1 MPSPDHRLKPVDG
14 HGARRKLAAVLS
26 ADVAGYSRLM
36 GADETGTH
44 QRLMACREVIDEL
57 IVRHDGRT
65 VGTAGDSVLA
75 DFPSVIE
82 ALKAAV
88 DIQEALRQRN
98 ERSPPEQRL
107 EFRIGI
113 NLGDVIVDGHDIFG
127 DGVNVAARV
136 QALAEPGGI
145 ALSGAVY
152 DQVSNKLDLNYRDHG
167 SHTVKNIAAPVRVYS
182 VAGERAAGRVA
193 LAGSARP
200 RLVWLSTGVLALLA
214 AAGVAFWVVSP
225 TWLDHEATRPAVETQ
240 AKVAARPA
248 IAVLPFENQGGD
260 PEEDYFADG
269 VTEDIITALGRFS
282 NLLVMSWHAV
292 LPYKDKTVAPAEI
305 GHDLD
310 VRYLVDG
317 SIRRAGNQIRVTVR
331 LADADRGALLWS
343 EQYEEG
349 LDDIFALQDA
359 ITSNV
364 VGRLA
369 VRLTDLERQR
379 TFAKPTENLQAYDY
393 VLRGRDLLRD
403 ANRSSNLEA
412 RRLFERATALDPNYA
427 AAQVSLGWTFM
438 HEVWWGWTEWPA
450 RALARAEELA
460 ETAIDLDPASAGA
473 YGLLGQVLTTRQDLG
488 RAEDVLNRAIELNPN
503 DASAHA
509 NRGSLMLSAGQL
521 DQTVADLE
529 TAMRFDPQLPDFS
542 ITELGQALFLQG
554 RYDEAVRTVSG
565 IGKNDGAYF
574 LAQVVMAAAYAE
586 MGRADRAAAAA
597 AEVRRLQPFFDV
609 AHYGQHL
616 QGPGHREHFAAALRK
631 AALE

>member
-1 MPSPDHRLKPVDG
+1 MPSPDHRSKPVDG
-14 HGARRKLAAVLS
+14 HGAKRKLAAILS

-88 DIQEALRQRN
+88 DIQEALLKRN
-98 ERSPPEQRL
+98 EHLPAEHRL

-145 ALSGAVY
+145 AISGAVF
-152 DQVSNKLDLNYRDHG
+152 DQVSNKLNLKFRDRG
-167 SHTVKNIAAPVRVYS
+167 NHTIKNIAAPVRVYS
-182 VAGERAAGRVA
+182 VAGERARRVA
-193 LAGSARP
+193 LTGNRRA

-214 AAGVAFWVVSP
+214 AAGVWVASP
-225 TWLDHEATRPAVETQ
+225 TWLDREATRQTGSAVETQ
-240 AKVAARPA
+240 TKAAARPA
-248 IAVLPFENQGGD
+248 IAVLPFENQGAD

-269 VTEDIITALGRFS
+269 VTEDTITALGRFS

-292 LPYKDKTVAPAEI
+292 LPYRDTTMTPSEI
-305 GHDLD
+305 GRDLD

-317 SIRRAGNQIRVTVR
+317 SIRRAGDQIRVTVR
-331 LADADRGALLWS
+331 LTDAERGTLLWA
-343 EQYEEG
+343 EQYEEA

-364 VGRLA
+364 VGKLA

-379 TFAKPTENLQAYDY
+379 AFAKPTENLQAYDY
-393 VLRGRDLLRD
+393 VLRGRGLLRD
-403 ANRSSNLEA
+403 ATRSSNLEA
-412 RRLFERATALDPNYA
+412 RSLFEQAATLDPNYA
-427 AAQVSLGWTFM
+427 AAQVNLGWTFM
-438 HEVWWGWTEWPA
+438 HEVWWGWTEWPE
-450 RALARAEELA
+450 RALARAEQFA
-460 ETAIDLDPASAGA
+460 ETAIDLDSANAGA
-473 YGLLGQVLTTRQDLG
+473 HGLLGQVLTTKQAFG
-488 RAEDVLNRAIELNPN
+488 RAEDVLDRAIELNPN

-509 NRGSLMLSAGQL
+509 NRGSLMLYLGRL
-521 DQTVADLE
+521 DEAVDDLE
-529 TAMRFDPQLPDFS
+529 TAMRFDPQLSDFS
-542 ITELGQALFLQG
+542 VTELGKALFLQG
-554 RYDEAVRTVSG
+554 RYNEAIRTASRV
-565 IGKNDGAYF
+565 GKNEGAYF
-574 LAQVVMAAAYAE
+574 IAQLVMAAAYAE
-586 MGRADRAAAAA
+586 VDRPDKAAAAA
-597 AEVRRLQPFFDV
+597 AEVRRVQPFFEV
-609 AHYGQHL
+609 AQYGQHL
-616 QGPGHREHFAAALRK
+616 HNPGYRERFAAALHK
-631 AALE
+631 AGLE